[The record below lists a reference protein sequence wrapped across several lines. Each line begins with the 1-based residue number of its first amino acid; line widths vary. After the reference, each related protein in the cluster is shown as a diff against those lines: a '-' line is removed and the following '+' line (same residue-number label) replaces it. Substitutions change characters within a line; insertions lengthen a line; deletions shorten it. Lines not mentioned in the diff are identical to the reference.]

1 MKAGK
6 QAGRQTGRQC
16 RSFHIATIYAS
27 PCPPPSPG
35 PCCRGPHGSFIR
47 APHPQSRY
55 PQNHKQRFR
64 PKTGLLAQGHTAGK
78 TPSHCTWRLT
88 SVRKPPLPPLAL
100 TSGTP
105 FLCCCCSCH
114 FTRPAPSS
122 PIAMA
127 TLPWTHPQA
136 SPSPLLSAVTAPL
149 VFLGGGPFL
158 PSFTEFI
165 IYWVIC
171 RIPCTVLSVGDTPK
185 YKIHINP
192 QLHRAY
198 VSVGNKDEKNQVRKY
213 RILHNRAR
221 DRQSRDGKGRRV
233 RGSLSEGVTYEHSL
247 K

>member
-88 SVRKPPLPPLAL
+88 SVRKPPLPPLLSLPAL
-100 TSGTP
+100 HSFAAAVPATS
-105 FLCCCCSCH
+105 
-114 FTRPAPSS
+114 PA
-122 PIAMA
+122 
-127 TLPWTHPQA
+127 
-136 SPSPLLSAVTAPL
+136 
-149 VFLGGGPFL
+149 
-158 PSFTEFI
+158 
-165 IYWVIC
+165 
-171 RIPCTVLSVGDTPK
+171 
-185 YKIHINP
+185 
-192 QLHRAY
+192 LHRALPLQWPLFHGPIPKPLPPL
-198 VSVGNKDEKNQVRKY
+198 SSQ
-213 RILHNRAR
+213 
-221 DRQSRDGKGRRV
+221 QSQPHWS
-233 RGSLSEGVTYEHSL
+233 SLGEDHSFLHSL
-247 K
+247 NSLFTGSYAVFHVLF